1 MVNGENIGLRGGP
14 GRALKIEG
22 SRLFVIFVLLFI
34 VTTCGFGSS
43 RISSSS
49 SFVSITSSSL
59 NVDDGEELPRPN
71 HFKR

>member
-43 RISSSS
+43 LR
-49 SFVSITSSSL
+49 FCFL
-59 NVDDGEELPRPN
+59 FLFYRNN
-71 HFKR
+71 